1 MSDKLN
7 ETPETES
14 TPRMI
19 KAMRS
24 EEAMS
29 LMDLMDLIGSEIVK
43 ENEINVP
50 SSFEQ
55 IHWVA
60 NKGYW
65 DSGNGPYD
73 LKTSLRN
80 LETTE
85 WKVVLP
91 GVHPPIDFQDFVH
104 NKEESDKPNKVNWQK
119 EGF

>member
-55 IHWVA
+55 IH
-60 NKGYW
+60 KGYW
-65 DSGNGPYD
+65 NSGNGPYA
-73 LKTSLRN
+73 LNTSLHN

-85 WKVVLP
+85 WNEVFLP

-104 NKEESDKPNKVNWQK
+104 NKEESHKPDKVNWQK